1 MSLAGRVVVVTGA
14 AQGMGAAQAAA
25 CAAEGATVVA
35 LDIQPGPDVRTHDVT
50 SEKDWARLH
59 DDLATEFGIV
69 HGLVNN
75 AGITHR
81 ARLLDVAV
89 ADVQRVLAVN
99 LVGPLLGIQA
109 LAPLMSAGG
118 AVVNIGSAAGLTAHY
133 PVAYT
138 ASKWAL
144 RGLSQVAAM
153 ELGPSGIRVNTIH
166 PGLHRD
172 THDRVGSTRL
182 PRRERRPD
190 PPRSSRHA
198 GGRRSPRRLFAL

>member
-1 MSLAGRVVVVTGA
+1 MSLSGRVVVVTGA

-35 LDIQPGPDVRTHDVT
+35 LDVQPGPDVRAHDVT
-50 SEKDWARLH
+50 SEKDWGRLH

-99 LVGPLLGIQA
+99 LVGPLLAIQA

-133 PVAYT
+133 PVA
-138 ASKWAL
+138 
-144 RGLSQVAAM
+144 
-153 ELGPSGIRVNTIH
+153 
-166 PGLHRD
+166 
-172 THDRVGSTRL
+172 
-182 PRRERRPD
+182 
-190 PPRSSRHA
+190 
-198 GGRRSPRRLFAL
+198 